1 MIDTERYKQEWMKRL
16 KQIEGDSKP
25 LPELSRIAFIHG
37 YESAA
42 MYWHRQGFIEGWND
56 HIKKLS
62 QLMEPLG
69 WEGDV

>member
-1 MIDTERYKQEWMKRL
+1 MIDVERYKQAWIKKLEL
-16 KQIEGDSKP
+16 LEENGP

-42 MYWHRQGFIEGWND
+42 LFWHQQGLTEGWND
-56 HIKKLS
+56 HIKKLA

-69 WEGDV
+69 GVGDL